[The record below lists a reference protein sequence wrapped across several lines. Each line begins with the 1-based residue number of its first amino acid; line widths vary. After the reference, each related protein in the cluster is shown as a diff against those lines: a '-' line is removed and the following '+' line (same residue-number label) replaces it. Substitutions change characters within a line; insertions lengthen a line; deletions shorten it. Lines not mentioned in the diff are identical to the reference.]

1 MSTVHNNIM
10 GYRSVSV
17 TAIMAPGSALR
28 ILSAPP
34 GTIGTV
40 GSPASCKVQ
49 TCAPALGKPAP
60 GDTSRCHLPA
70 SGRCGRLQ
78 PVRPVTAGCGNLG
91 DGNMTAMGLNGG
103 LACSSASGRVC
114 GGVCERSALRRSL
127 RCGSDRVLEP
137 LLYTVEDS
145 GARHSPSC
153 ALSCVHLCR
162 RFSAFLLCVVA
173 SSGRITCA
181 AGPHTVDCPLYLA
194 RRYCHVG
201 TDPAICAGISAAAA
215 FSLAWLPMC
224 GASSTSMCCSAAFK

>member
-10 GYRSVSV
+10 GYRSVLV

-78 PVRPVTAGCGNLG
+78 PVRPVAACCGNLG

-103 LACSSASGRVC
+103 LACSSACNSTPT
-114 GGVCERSALRRSL
+114 LRESR
-127 RCGSDRVLEP
+127 EP
-137 LLYTVEDS
+137 RADGKLDTRA
-145 GARHSPSC
+145 GAQH
-153 ALSCVHLCR
+153 R
-162 RFSAFLLCVVA
+162 RE
-173 SSGRITCA
+173 
-181 AGPHTVDCPLYLA
+181 
-194 RRYCHVG
+194 
-201 TDPAICAGISAAAA
+201 
-215 FSLAWLPMC
+215 
-224 GASSTSMCCSAAFK
+224 